1 MTEYHQFEFT
11 LRTVAPVHIG
21 EGKTITTKESLYEEG
36 EKRGNYYFP
45 DMPILYKRMCELGLQ
60 EDFEEYLMG
69 KGKRDLRAFFDQHQI
84 KETDFGGYRIKETKY
99 ETEAKGKL
107 NNIVT
112 FIKDA
117 YGNPY
122 IPGSSLKGAIRT
134 ILVNL
139 HFHTDNVKWGS
150 SKDGVDDIFNEI
162 RVSDSEPIPFD
173 RLLICQKWD
182 VSVKKGIPNPLPLFR
197 ESLTPFTKVKFTIT
211 TTTARAHYLI
221 ENLEEMAKQFYERN
235 YAPTFLSAF
244 PSKYI
249 QGNYKA
255 PVYLGAGSGLWSKV
269 DHQHVDIERIR
280 RRTPKKMK
288 MKFNGALKLTKS
300 RKVCY
305 KSKKKDGSVEFHE
318 LITNTENLYEMGKC
332 GFKIKEL

>member
-1 MTEYHQFEFT
+1 
-11 LRTVAPVHIG
+11 
-21 EGKTITTKESLYEEG
+21 
-36 EKRGNYYFP
+36 
-45 DMPILYKRMCELGLQ
+45 
-60 EDFEEYLMG
+60 
-69 KGKRDLRAFFDQHQI
+69 
-84 KETDFGGYRIKETKY
+84 
-99 ETEAKGKL
+99 
-107 NNIVT
+107 
-112 FIKDA
+112 
-117 YGNPY
+117 
-122 IPGSSLKGAIRT
+122 
-134 ILVNL
+134 
-139 HFHTDNVKWGS
+139 
-150 SKDGVDDIFNEI
+150 
-162 RVSDSEPIPFD
+162 
-173 RLLICQKWD
+173 
-182 VSVKKGIPNPLPLFR
+182 
-197 ESLTPFTKVKFTIT
+197 
-211 TTTARAHYLI
+211 
-221 ENLEEMAKQFYERN
+221 MAKQFYERN

-300 RKVCY
+300 RKVRY